1 VGGETKMKENGRH
14 QVQMP
19 EVAESVSG
27 LTHDVIELG
36 ELQAQLLMSELKKS
50 SQKTRTCL
58 ILAIVGVCLLL
69 ASLPVA
75 LFALAEV
82 LVEQLDWSRSAAFGV
97 SALVGLLLSGVL
109 FGWTYAIARR
119 GLFSLQRSRDEFNQ
133 NIAWIKSTLRDRG
146 KYRAFAER

>member
-1 VGGETKMKENGRH
+1 MKENGRH
-14 QVQMP
+14 RVQMP

-69 ASLPVA
+69 ASIPVA

-82 LVEQLDWSRSAAFGV
+82 LVEQLDWSRPAGFGAA
-97 SALVGLLLSGVL
+97 ALVGLLVSAVF
-109 FGWTYAIARR
+109 FGSAYAIVRS
-119 GLFSLQRSRDEFNQ
+119 GLFSLQRSREEFNQ
-133 NIAWIKSTLRDRG
+133 NIAWIKSTLRNRG
-146 KYRAFAER
+146 KYRAFVKP